1 VLPTKRI
8 PALRAPLTDGVVAL
22 RLEAERDIPEVL
34 VAHDDDPRL
43 YHSRGRPKPPTGAE
57 LGRAIEE
64 APARRASGIDE
75 TLTIERAEPPHTF
88 LGQVIVHSI
97 DWPDRRVEVGIWLA
111 PDARG
116 RGLGRRALRLATV
129 WLLHEWELE
138 RIGLG
143 TEPGNAAM
151 IACAQAVGFKPE
163 GVRRGHRLLRG
174 QREDEAVFSL
184 IHADLDGGR

>member
-1 VLPTKRI
+1 VTLRI
-8 PALRAPLTDGVVAL
+8 
-22 RLEAERDIPEVL
+22 EAERDIPEVL
-34 VAHDDDPRL
+34 VAHDRDPQLHLR
-43 YHSRGRPKPPTGAE
+43 RGLERPPSGAE
-57 LGRAIEE
+57 LGRAVEQ
-64 APARRASGIDE
+64 APERRAAGTDE
-75 TLTIERAEPPHTF
+75 TLTILAGSDPEEFA
-88 LGQVIVHSI
+88 GQVIVHSI

-174 QREDEAVFSL
+174 RREDEAVFSL